1 MSLTAALQLLY
12 VLLDNNGGDL
22 SGFFYADNSC
32 QYLVNQYFAFGLF
45 TGFIDN
51 KENTELTFSLK
62 THSQSFFAFMYQKVV
77 ILLL

>member
-1 MSLTAALQLLY
+1 M
-12 VLLDNNGGDL
+12 LLDNNDGDL

-45 TGFIDN
+45 MGFIDN

-62 THSQSFFAFMYQKVV
+62 TYNQSFFAFLY
-77 ILLL
+77 